1 MTKMLACDIGYKNL
15 GFSVVDAE
23 KESLKLLYAEN
34 FVTKGKTIS
43 ENLSEIATHF
53 KQLVKQYEPDT
64 YIFEDPVM
72 KGLVG
77 AKLNQVIGVL
87 RYLSYK
93 YELAEFCYKPTEVK
107 KAVTL
112 DGTADKQKVI
122 DAVEKIF
129 TERKFPLK
137 DNHCA
142 DSTALALCHI
152 YKTTKP

>member
-1 MTKMLACDIGYKNL
+1 MAIYLACDIGYKNL
-15 GFSVVDAE
+15 GFSVVNIE
-23 KESLKLLYAEN
+23 KESLQLLYAEN

-53 KQLVKQYEPDT
+53 KQLVKQYQPDT

-72 KGLVG
+72 KGAVG
-77 AKLNQVIGVL
+77 AKLNQVIGLL

-122 DAVEKIF
+122 DAVEKVF
-129 TERKFPLK
+129 PERKFILK
-137 DNHCA
+137 ENHCA
-142 DSTALALCHI
+142 DSCAVALCHI